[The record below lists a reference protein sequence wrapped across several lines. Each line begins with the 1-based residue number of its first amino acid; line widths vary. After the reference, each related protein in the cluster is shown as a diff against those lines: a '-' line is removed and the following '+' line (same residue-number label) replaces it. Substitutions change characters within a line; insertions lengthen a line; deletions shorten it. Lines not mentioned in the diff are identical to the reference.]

1 MDVEQYFR
9 SLSAELNALKNRV
22 RYLIG
27 TRHLPTDGEWKESIL
42 RTILR
47 RHLPSTVE
55 VGRGFVVKPNSPSKQ
70 IDVLI
75 YDTSKPL
82 LYQDGD
88 LVMITPDSVKGII
101 EVKTKI
107 YNMSELK
114 DFTNNLAGNLEFIDN
129 DYCYRNSKNN
139 IFVGLFSYDT
149 DLKDTHSTQIL
160 NTLKSVAGG
169 NPKRVVNHLCLGSSL
184 FVRFWSQSPE
194 SKSKLN
200 YNKWHSY
207 WLKTKA
213 PGYFINNI
221 VGAMAKDSVRVN
233 QDVWFPTTGKE
244 TKKLDEIALL
254 D

>member
-1 MDVEQYFR
+1 MDVTAYFK
-9 SLSAELNALKNRV
+9 SLSTELDALRNRV
-22 RYLIG
+22 RHLIG
-27 TRHLPTDGEWKESIL
+27 TKHLPTDGEWKESIL

-107 YNMSELK
+107 YNISELEK
-114 DFTNNLAGNLEFIDN
+114 FTNNLADNLEFIDN
-129 DYCYRNSKNN
+129 DYYYKNSNDN
-139 IFVGLFSYDT
+139 IFAGLFSYDSN
-149 DLKDTHSTQIL
+149 LKDTDSTQIL
-160 NTLKSVAGG
+160 NRLKSVAGG

-194 SKSKLN
+194 SKPKLD

-207 WLKTKA
+207 SLNAKA
-213 PGYFINNI
+213 PGYFINNV

-233 QDVWFPTTGKE
+233 QDVWFPTISKE
-244 TKKLDEIALL
+244 LKKLGEIAF
-254 D
+254 